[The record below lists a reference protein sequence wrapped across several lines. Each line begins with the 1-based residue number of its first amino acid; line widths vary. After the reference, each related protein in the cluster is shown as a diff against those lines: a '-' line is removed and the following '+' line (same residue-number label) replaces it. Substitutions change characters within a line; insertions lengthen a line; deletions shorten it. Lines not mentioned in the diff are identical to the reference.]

1 MCTRQQCIARL
12 KESAPYIQRE
22 FGVRAMCL
30 FGSMA
35 RGDNKAD
42 SDVDV
47 CVDMLPKAFKMVSLK
62 VFLERLL
69 GVAVDV
75 VRRNPHLDPF
85 LLKEIERDGIVI
97 FS

>member
-1 MCTRQQCIARL
+1 MCTREQCIERL
-12 KESAPYIQRE
+12 RESAPYIRQE
-22 FGVRAMCL
+22 FGVESMCL

-35 RGDNKAD
+35 RGDNRED

-47 CVDMLPKAFKMVSLK
+47 CVSMPPKAFKLVSLK
-62 VFLERLL
+62 DFLQHLL

-75 VRRNPHLDPF
+75 VRRTPRLDPF
-85 LLKEIERDGIVI
+85 LLSEIERDGVSI